1 MTPSNGQMDAT
12 ICGKCCKHL
21 AFSAKY
27 VGTHCQP
34 ARITGRNTSNTTH
47 AVPSKGFH
55 PCAAP
60 SALQNKVASA
70 TPTMAAPT
78 IRSQFRELV
87 SCPFMAASRFS
98 FLLGSTYMSIEGP
111 RNRHF
116 PYFLIAIPRVRV
128 LFSCRRLALKYLVNH
143 KWKIRPRL

>member
-1 MTPSNGQMDAT
+1 MPPSKGQMDAT

-47 AVPSKGFH
+47 AVPSKRFH

-78 IRSQFRELV
+78 ILSQFRELV
-87 SCPFMAASRFS
+87 SCRSEEHTSELQSPM
-98 FLLGSTYMSIEGP
+98 Y
-111 RNRHF
+111 
-116 PYFLIAIPRVRV
+116 
-128 LFSCRRLALKYLVNH
+128 
-143 KWKIRPRL
+143 

>member
-1 MTPSNGQMDAT
+1 MTPSSGQMDAT

-47 AVPSKGFH
+47 AVPSKRFH

-70 TPTMAAPT
+70 TPHNG
-78 IRSQFRELV
+78 RSHDSFPVPRASKLSV
-87 SCPFMAASRFS
+87 HGRLPF
-98 FLLGSTYMSIEGP
+98 FLSSWL
-111 RNRHF
+111 
-116 PYFLIAIPRVRV
+116 
-128 LFSCRRLALKYLVNH
+128 YLYVD
-143 KWKIRPRL
+143 

>member
-1 MTPSNGQMDAT
+1 MDAT
-12 ICGKCCKHL
+12 ICGKGCKHL
-21 AFSAKY
+21 AFSQRY
-27 VGTHCQP
+27 GETHCQP

-47 AVPSKGFH
+47 AVPSKRFH
-55 PCAAP
+55 PCTAP

-87 SCPFMAASRFS
+87 YCPFMTASLFF

-111 RNRHF
+111 RNPQS
-116 PYFLIAIPRVRV
+116 PYPF
-128 LFSCRRLALKYLVNH
+128 
-143 KWKIRPRL
+143 